1 MTMKTYLDS
10 DSAKTVLTAVR
21 TYTNNKVDSLPEA
34 TTTSAGLLSPADKQK
49 LQDTRFLGTFTILA
63 SDWDADRLSQ
73 VVSVPGAHSNRCTVM
88 ITPKTRADANF
99 WIDFGIYYDDT
110 YQEQDYMKFTCVEI
124 PDVDVRINISS
135 ITSGAFNG

>member
-21 TYTNNKVDSLPEA
+21 TYTNTKVESLPEA

-63 SDWDADRLSQ
+63 NGWDAGKLSQ
-73 VVSVPGAHSNRCTVM
+73 IVNVPGAHSNKCTAM
-88 ITPKTRADANF
+88 ITPKTRADANL
-99 WIDFGIYYDDT
+99 WCDFGIYYDDT
-110 YQEQDYMKFTCVEI
+110 YQEQDHMKFTCVEI
-124 PDVDVRINISS
+124 PNVDIRINISS
-135 ITSGAFNG
+135 ITSGVFNG

>member
-1 MTMKTYLDS
+1 MKTYLDP

-73 VVSVPGAHSNRCTVM
+73 VVSVPGAHSNRCTAM
-88 ITPKTRADANF
+88 ITPKTRADANS

-135 ITSGAFNG
+135 ITSGVFNG

>member
-21 TYTNNKVDSLPEA
+21 TYTNTKVESLPEA

-63 SDWDADRLSQ
+63 NGWDAGKLSQ
-73 VVSVPGAHSNRCTVM
+73 IVNVPGAHSNKCTAM
-88 ITPKTRADANF
+88 ITPKTRADANL
-99 WIDFGIYYDDT
+99 WCDFGIYYDDT
-110 YQEQDYMKFTCVEI
+110 YQEQDYMKFTCIEI
-124 PDVDVRINISS
+124 PNVDIRINISS
-135 ITSGAFNG
+135 ITSGVFNG

>member
-21 TYTNNKVDSLPEA
+21 TYTNTKVESLPEA

-63 SDWDADRLSQ
+63 NGWDAGKLSQ
-73 VVSVPGAHSNRCTVM
+73 IVNVPGAHSNRCTAM
-88 ITPKTRADANF
+88 ITPKTRADANL
-99 WIDFGIYYDDT
+99 WCDFGIYYDDT

-124 PDVDVRINISS
+124 PNVDIRINISS
-135 ITSGAFNG
+135 ITSGVFNG